1 MKNLYKIILT
11 LLIAVGIS
19 SCDETDN
26 FSIDPQQTDFTIEV
40 PNSGTNITLDR
51 TNPNNQAL
59 TITWNDTQ
67 NSDVTYTVE
76 FAKGETEFAEISS
89 TESTSAS
96 NYSLSVEEFNTFL
109 VNTVRLPQNE
119 ASNIDVRVL
128 ASNGEKSNAIT
139 LNITP
144 FIIEVAEL
152 FVNGTFTSWDPAQGL
167 TMNSS
172 EFNKFDINIDV
183 TDGDEFN
190 FTPSNTTDEIVW
202 QLAETGSNNL
212 TKFGGVNISGFTAGN
227 YDITVDLNTNTY
239 TIVEI
244 TFPEALFLVGAGV
257 SDAGWGWA
265 SPVELNLTGVDV
277 FEVTTNLIN
286 DAFRFFTING
296 DWGSGLNYPYFIDEG
311 YTIDANFEDALDG
324 DNNFR
329 FIGSPGV
336 YTIKVDGI
344 NKIISAVEIV
354 QSTRIAV
361 PGNHQGWDPTTAPQ
375 LEASSASETDY
386 EGYAWLDGEHKFV
399 GPDGS
404 GNFNWGNIDWGD
416 DNSFSGILLETG
428 EVNCNVT
435 AGYYFIQADTNSL
448 TYSETLYNWGLIGD
462 ATPDAWSSDQDML
475 YDAATATWTITLD
488 LVVGQIKFRANDDWS
503 WNYGD
508 TGADGSLEIGGDNM
522 IISTA
527 GNYTVVLDLSTPRAY
542 TYSVTLN

>member
-11 LLIAVGIS
+11 LLFVVGIS

-26 FSIDPQQTDFTIEV
+26 FSIDPQQASFTIEV
-40 PNSGTNITLDR
+40 PNSGTNIFLDR

-67 NSDVTYTVE
+67 NSDVTYNVE
-76 FAKGETEFAEISS
+76 FAKATTDFIESYS
-89 TESTSAS
+89 TESTSTS
-96 NYSLSVEEFNTFL
+96 NFSFSVEELNTVL
-109 VNTVRLPQNE
+109 VNTLRLPQNQ
-119 ASNIDVRVL
+119 ASDIDVRVV
-128 ASNGEKSNAIT
+128 ASNGEKSNT
-139 LNITP
+139 VKLNITP
-144 FIIEVAEL
+144 FIIEVTEL
-152 FVNGTFTSWDPAQGL
+152 FVNGTFTSWDPTLGL

-172 EFNKFDINIDV
+172 EFNRFDINIDIA
-183 TDGDEFN
+183 DGDEFN